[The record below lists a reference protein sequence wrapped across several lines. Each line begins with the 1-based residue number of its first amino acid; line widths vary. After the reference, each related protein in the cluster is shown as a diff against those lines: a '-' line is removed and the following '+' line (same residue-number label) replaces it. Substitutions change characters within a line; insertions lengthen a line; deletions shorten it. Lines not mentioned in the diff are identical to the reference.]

1 MSLEKIRFRRLG
13 YLALN
18 VTDLDR
24 STKFYEEIVG
34 LTPAGSAL
42 GYNFF
47 RCSDKHHD
55 IALTQAKV
63 PGIKRIGW
71 EMEGSEALAALR
83 DRFNEYGLKP
93 VPVSNSE
100 ADALGIN
107 EAFRISDPVFGA
119 TMEFFSSMDCSDEAF
134 TPTHTKIARLGHIV
148 LGGPDLA
155 AAEEFF
161 GNQMNFRVSD
171 RIDGAVVHMRC
182 FPNPLHHSFGVGRAA
197 APQLHHVNFMV
208 TDIDDIGRANV
219 RMKREGVPIV
229 YGPGKHPQSE
239 SMFFYFLDPDGITL
253 EYSFGMEEFP
263 ETDAREP
270 RLFPLSVE
278 SSDHWGGLP
287 EPEFAKVGA
296 IERLELTS

>member
-1 MSLEKIRFRRLG
+1 MSIDEIRFRRLG

-18 VTDLDR
+18 VTDLAR
-24 STKFYEEIVG
+24 SSAFYEEIVG
-34 LTPAGSAL
+34 LAPAGKSE
-42 GYNFF
+42 GYSFY

-55 IALTQAKV
+55 IALV
-63 PGIKRIGW
+63 ESDSPGIKRIGW
-71 EMEGSEALAALR
+71 EMEGPEALAAIR
-83 DRFNEYGLKP
+83 AHFEACGIAPIP
-93 VPVSNSE
+93 VFNSE
-100 ADALGIN
+100 ADALGVG
-107 EAFRISDPVFGA
+107 EAFRISDPVLGA
-119 TMEFFSSMDCSDEAF
+119 TMEFYASMDRAELPYKPS
-134 TPTHTKIARLGHIV
+134 HTRIVRLGHVV
-148 LGGPDLA
+148 LAGPDLS

-161 GNQMNFRVSD
+161 SKQMNFRVSD

-182 FPNPLHHSFGVGRAA
+182 FPNPLHHSFGIGRAA

-229 YGPGKHPQSE
+229 YGPGRHPQSE

-263 ETDAREP
+263 ETNAREP

-278 SSDHWGGLP
+278 SADHWGGMP
-287 EPEFAKVGA
+287 EPGFASVGG
-296 IERLELTS
+296 IERLAPEA